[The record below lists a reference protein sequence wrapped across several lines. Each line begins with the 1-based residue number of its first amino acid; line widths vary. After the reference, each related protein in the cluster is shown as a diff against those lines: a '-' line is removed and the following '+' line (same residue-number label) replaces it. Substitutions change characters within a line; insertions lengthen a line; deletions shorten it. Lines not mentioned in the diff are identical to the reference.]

1 MSEKPS
7 DTRVFRLLG
16 FASLGL
22 YVAFGAFFWTRT
34 LRSQWIDDLVI
45 IFMGGALV
53 VLYFSGVKFAAHS
66 ATSVIL
72 AFAAGIGVI
81 GFLTVPFDSTDV
93 FFYMAKGWEQAHYGG
108 NPYSVMLRDIDGAFH
123 DPMINNAWMARNQ
136 NPWLDIP
143 MPYGFLFALVSRA
156 IAWLG
161 GGKFWVT
168 LALFNFLN
176 LLMHAGTALFLWK
189 ASKLLPGNNAKVMLY
204 LYSWNPFVVLQY
216 LVDVHNDIIVGFLVV
231 MAAYLL
237 LKDRPFWT
245 LPLIV
250 AAGLIKYV
258 AFVLTPFAL
267 VFLIRRK
274 GWKDGVGAVLLSA
287 AIICAAAA
295 PYVRE
300 LASFKYHLIWV
311 QLFESTGS
319 LHTFMMYSFRALG
332 RVWPLLANSL
342 SSFGAVTQATLWL
355 MFAIFTARELSV
367 SWKQP
372 VLEPFMMIQRWT
384 TILFVLIFVA
394 SSQFYAWYIGMMF
407 PLAILT
413 RGTTLVADCVIALSG
428 AHMLS
433 FTYLRR
439 RAIGYFLVATLLP
452 VVYLLM
458 QRRRI
463 VLTGAQ
469 PLSDRHQRRRS
480 RSWGNLHWGVHA
492 EATKNFWKGV
502 AERALRSKRRG

>member
-7 DTRVFRLLG
+7 DTRVLRLFG

-22 YVAFGAFFWTRT
+22 YVVFAAFFWTRT
-34 LRSQWIDDLVI
+34 LKSRWTDELVI
-45 IFMGGALV
+45 IIIGGALV
-53 VLYFSGVKFAAHS
+53 LLYFFGAKFAAR
-66 ATSVIL
+66 ATTSVIL
-72 AFAAGIGVI
+72 SFAVGIGVI
-81 GFLTVPFDSTDV
+81 GFLTPPFDSTDL
-93 FFYMAKGWEQAHYGG
+93 FFYIATGWEQAHYGS
-108 NPYSVMLRDIDGAFH
+108 NPYSVTLGNVDGAFH
-123 DPMINNAWMARNQ
+123 DPMINNAWMARNR
-136 NPWLDIP
+136 NPWLDEP

-161 GGKFWVT
+161 GGKFWLT
-168 LALFNFLN
+168 LALFSFLN

-189 ASKLLPGNNAKVMLY
+189 AGKLLPGDNAKVMLY
-204 LYSWNPFVVLQY
+204 LYSWNPLVVLQY
-216 LVDVHNDIIVGFLVV
+216 LADAHNDIIVGFLVV
-231 MAAYLL
+231 IAAYLL

-245 LPLIV
+245 LPLLV

-258 AFVLTPFAL
+258 ALVLTPFAL

-274 GWKDGVGAVLLSA
+274 GWKHGLGAVLLSA

-295 PYVRE
+295 PYVSE
-300 LASFKYHLIWV
+300 FASFKYHLIWV

-355 MFAIFTARELSV
+355 MFAIFTARELLV

-372 VLEPFMMIQRWT
+372 IPEPFMTIQRWT
-384 TILFVLIFVA
+384 TILFVLIFIA

-428 AHMLS
+428 AHILG
-433 FTYLRR
+433 FTFLRR
-439 RAIGYFLVATLLP
+439 KAIGHFLLANLLP
-452 VVYLLM
+452 VVSLLAKGHRM
-458 QRRRI
+458 P
-463 VLTGAQ
+463 LTGT
-469 PLSDRHQRRRS
+469 H
-480 RSWGNLHWGVHA
+480 
-492 EATKNFWKGV
+492 
-502 AERALRSKRRG
+502 

>member
-7 DTRVFRLLG
+7 DTRVLRLFG
-16 FASLGL
+16 FASVAL

-34 LRSQWIDDLVI
+34 LTSGWTDELVI
-45 IFMGGALV
+45 IAIGGALV
-53 VLYFSGVKFAAHS
+53 ALYFLGAKFAAR
-66 ATSVIL
+66 ATTSVIL

-93 FFYMAKGWEQAHYGG
+93 FFYMATGWEQAHYGS
-108 NPYSVMLRDIDGAFH
+108 NPYSVTLRDVDGALR
-123 DPMINNAWMARNQ
+123 DPMINHAWMARNR
-136 NPWLDIP
+136 NPWLDEP

-161 GGKFWVT
+161 GGKFWLT

-189 ASKLLPGNNAKVMLY
+189 ASKMLPGDNAKMALY

-216 LVDVHNDIIVGFLVV
+216 LADAHNDIIVGLLVV
-231 MAAYLL
+231 VAAYLL

-245 LPLIV
+245 LPLLV

-258 AFVLTPFAL
+258 ALVLTPFAF
-267 VFLIRRK
+267 VFLVRRK
-274 GWKDGVGAVLLSA
+274 GWRDGVGAVLLSA

-295 PYVRE
+295 PYVSQV
-300 LASFKYHLIWV
+300 ASFKYHLIWV
-311 QLFESTGS
+311 QISESTGS
-319 LHTFMMYSFRALG
+319 LHAFMTYSFRALG
-332 RVWPLLANSL
+332 RVWPPLAISL
-342 SSFGAVTQATLWL
+342 SSFSAVTQATSWL
-355 MFAIFTARELSV
+355 MFAVFTAREIFV

-372 VLEPFMMIQRWT
+372 IVAPFTMIQRWT
-384 TILFVLIFVA
+384 TILFVLIFVG

-428 AHMLS
+428 AHLLG
-433 FTYLRR
+433 FTFLRR
-439 RAIGYFLVATLLP
+439 KAIGYFLLATLLP
-452 VVYLLM
+452 VVYLLA
-458 QRRRI
+458 QRHRML
-463 VLTGAQ
+463 LTGSH
-469 PLSDRHQRRRS
+469 PHSDQAAAKP
-480 RSWGNLHWGVHA
+480 G
-492 EATKNFWKGV
+492 
-502 AERALRSKRRG
+502 RAKEVIV